1 MEEHHSISMLEIARI
16 YYETST
22 PSTNLKQLARD
33 FFNSIDYDK
42 DGEVSLCEFLNYM
55 KEKGLINMGNRYVF
69 NALDVNGNGSLD
81 FMEVMALYYII
92 KSGRPFCG
100 GCGNF
105 IPGMFFSCSICFDNE
120 DDTFSVCPMCFSN
133 GNKSYIHQHK
143 PIHFLD
149 NFALLEAK
157 RKVAMAT
164 RKAPPPKDH
173 KAPPRPPSAPARVV
187 MKCRDRLHELVK
199 EEIENKDSSTEEWK
213 IVMER
218 SFKRM
223 DNEIPIKAPG
233 SAQDCKVVQSLPI
246 RTNYYTGPWK
256 NSCCSPIKWHK
267 VDELVRHFIGNYQ
280 ETIGIKTGWGAG
292 VRSFVKSAIRHP
304 RATFASSTTSAF
316 ASASTSTSTST
327 FASASNA
334 IVPYKSEQK
343 EWMWRVTL
351 LESGLNMIGGAVG
364 NAAGAIGGAMAMAGS
379 CNIM

>member
-1 MEEHHSISMLEIARI
+1 MEGHHHRIGMLEIAEI
-16 YYETST
+16 YFNTS
-22 PSTNLKQLARD
+22 SENLKQLIED
-33 FFNSIDYDK
+33 FFNSMDEDHDK
-42 DGEVSLCEFLNYM
+42 KVSLSEFLNNM
-55 KEKGLINMGNRYVF
+55 KEEGLVKAENPPEMF
-69 NALDVNGNGSLD
+69 KALDVNHDGSLD
-81 FMEVMALYYII
+81 FKEVMALYYVI

-100 GCGNF
+100 GCGKF

-173 KAPPRPPSAPARVV
+173 K
-187 MKCRDRLHELVK
+187 
-199 EEIENKDSSTEEWK
+199 
-213 IVMER
+213 
-218 SFKRM
+218 
-223 DNEIPIKAPG
+223 
-233 SAQDCKVVQSLPI
+233 
-246 RTNYYTGPWK
+246 
-256 NSCCSPIKWHK
+256 
-267 VDELVRHFIGNYQ
+267 
-280 ETIGIKTGWGAG
+280 

-316 ASASTSTSTST
+316 ASTSTST

>member
-173 KAPPRPPSAPARVV
+173 K
-187 MKCRDRLHELVK
+187 
-199 EEIENKDSSTEEWK
+199 
-213 IVMER
+213 
-218 SFKRM
+218 
-223 DNEIPIKAPG
+223 
-233 SAQDCKVVQSLPI
+233 
-246 RTNYYTGPWK
+246 
-256 NSCCSPIKWHK
+256 
-267 VDELVRHFIGNYQ
+267 
-280 ETIGIKTGWGAG
+280 

-316 ASASTSTSTST
+316 ASTSTST

>member
-1 MEEHHSISMLEIARI
+1 MVKFLSWANDVGISLENMSFHRSIDFKPHMKLFSCTGLFNRRLKEEKRLKMEEHHSISMLEIARI

-173 KAPPRPPSAPARVV
+173 K
-187 MKCRDRLHELVK
+187 
-199 EEIENKDSSTEEWK
+199 
-213 IVMER
+213 
-218 SFKRM
+218 
-223 DNEIPIKAPG
+223 
-233 SAQDCKVVQSLPI
+233 
-246 RTNYYTGPWK
+246 
-256 NSCCSPIKWHK
+256 
-267 VDELVRHFIGNYQ
+267 
-280 ETIGIKTGWGAG
+280 
-292 VRSFVKSAIRHP
+292 
-304 RATFASSTTSAF
+304 
-316 ASASTSTSTST
+316 
-327 FASASNA
+327 
-334 IVPYKSEQK
+334 K